1 MNDAHKVCCE
11 CKESLPLDS
20 FKDVRKTNGSGE
32 VKTYKHSYCKP
43 CEIARQAAYNKK
55 RKPRE
60 GVVPLQQYN
69 EARAKSKQERLVREA
84 QQKEKRRKERQVE
97 RQRKAEQ
104 RDLDKQKRLAE
115 GQAKW
120 EAWYAEY
127 SSEENLAKLKEVARE
142 EARVERETRLATG
155 VKTCSRCKEEL
166 PVSQFH
172 MRNRKRKDGSTYQTA
187 YAHCKS
193 CRRIDNRKH
202 EHTPTGKASKKRN
215 SALRDRRNRQATP
228 KWLTSEQKQQIV
240 AIYEH
245 MRDCRT
251 VTGEDYHVDHI
262 VPLRGD
268 NICGLHVPWNLQVLP
283 AYVNISKSNSFE
295 E

>member
-1 MNDAHKVCCE
+1 MKTCRVCNATKELHEFDKVRNAGGEQVAGTRCKACRREYMNQYN
-11 CKESLPLDS
+11 
-20 FKDVRKTNGSGE
+20 RKISS
-32 VKTYKHSYCKP
+32 KTGLTREDYLNS
-43 CEIARQAAYNKK
+43 I
-55 RKPRE
+55 RKPQLSPE
-60 GVVPLQQYN
+60 Q
-69 EARAKSKQERLVREA
+69 KQEIG
-84 QQKEKRRKERQVE
+84 
-97 RQRKAEQ
+97 
-104 RDLDKQKRLAE
+104 KQ
-115 GQAKW
+115 KW

-240 AIYEH
+240 DIYEH
-245 MRDCRT
+245 MRDCRA

-283 AYVNISKSNSFE
+283 AYVNMSKSNAYE